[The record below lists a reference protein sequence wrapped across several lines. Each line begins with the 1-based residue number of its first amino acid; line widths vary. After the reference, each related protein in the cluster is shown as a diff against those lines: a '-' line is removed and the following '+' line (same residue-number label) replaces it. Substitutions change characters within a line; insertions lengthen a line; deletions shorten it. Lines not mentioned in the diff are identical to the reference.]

1 MYINPCRQCTYM
13 HTFHSYLFQSHML
26 ILMVLSQSPLHSLR
40 IGISNDFQLKKTTQ
54 IYNTIVQCAYACS
67 YRRSGN
73 FCVKKLS
80 YDKFSCK
87 KNFVLTALALI
98 VRTNFHKINFR
109 SCHRLRKYSYNE
121 NFQIYGIHVG
131 DFMDFVNA
139 YA

>member
-54 IYNTIVQCAYACS
+54 IYNTIVQCACACTCI

-73 FCVKKLS
+73 FRVKKLS

-87 KNFVLTALALI
+87 IIFVLAALVLI
-98 VRTNFHKINFR
+98 VCTNFRKINFH

-121 NFQIYGIHVG
+121 NFQ
-131 DFMDFVNA
+131 FMV
-139 YA
+139 YM